1 MCRPGPSAWL
11 PLSFSLG
18 LIRVF
23 LEGLTHYGEEV
34 QARIEEAFPDGDVHA
49 PGYLR

>member
-11 PLSFSLG
+11 SLSLFLGLTLSF
-18 LIRVF
+18 F

-34 QARIEEAFPDGDVHA
+34 QARIEEAFPDG
-49 PGYLR
+49 

>member
-11 PLSFSLG
+11 LLSLSLG
-18 LIRVF
+18 LTLPFF

-34 QARIEEAFPDGDVHA
+34 QARSEEAFPDG
-49 PGYLR
+49 